1 MFSSFVQPLGSCTS
15 RKFPPAYL
23 WPILGEIG
31 QNQGVTAERRFE
43 RANGRRFMK
52 HRTFGRTGIK
62 VSEIVFGGGAVGGII
77 IHKDD
82 ATKREAIRR
91 ALAGGI
97 NWVDTAA
104 QYGNG
109 KSEEALGWL
118 LPESG
123 AQPYLSTKFNLDV
136 ENLKD
141 IPAQIEERFKGSLAR
156 LKRPSVDLLQLH
168 NRIGS
173 KPGGRVMTVEQ
184 ILGRNGVAD
193 GLDRLREQGLIRHM
207 GITALGEA
215 ASVCEVIR
223 SGRFDSAQVYYNLL
237 NPSAGRSMP
246 EAWTG
251 QNLNGIIEAC
261 RAQNMAMM
269 AIRIFAASVIAT
281 DERTGRESIL
291 TTDTSLAEEER
302 KAKAV
307 FAAIGAGHGTRAQ
320 VALRFVL
327 SNPHISCA
335 VIGSAELHHI
345 DEALQAVAMGPLPA
359 DVLARLDA
367 LYERDFGRVQR
378 H

>member
-1 MFSSFVQPLGSCTS
+1 MTTGS
-15 RKFPPAYL
+15 
-23 WPILGEIG
+23 
-31 QNQGVTAERRFE
+31 N
-43 RANGRRFMK
+43 NMK
-52 HRTFGRTGIK
+52 HRTFGRTGIE
-62 VSEIVFGGGAVGGII
+62 VSEVVFGGGAVGGILV
-77 IHKDD
+77 HKDD

-97 NWVDTAA
+97 NWIDTAA

-118 LPESG
+118 LPEAG
-123 AQPYLSTKFNLDV
+123 ATPYLSTKFNLDV

-141 IPAQIEERFKGSLAR
+141 MPRQIEERLTASLAR
-156 LKRPSVDLLQLH
+156 LKRSSVDLLQLH

-184 ILGRNGVAD
+184 VLGKDGVAD
-193 GLDRLREQGLIRHM
+193 SLERLREKGLIRHL

-237 NPSAGRSMP
+237 NPSAGRTMP
-246 EAWTG
+246 KAWTG
-251 QNLNGIIEAC
+251 QNLGGIIAAC
-261 RAQNMAMM
+261 RTHNVAVM
-269 AIRIFAASVIAT
+269 AIRIFAAGIIAT

-291 TTDTSLAEEER
+291 TTDTNLAEEER

-307 FAAIGAGHGTRAQ
+307 FDAIGRDQGTRGQ

-327 SNPHISCA
+327 SNPDVSCA
-335 VIGSAELHHI
+335 VIGSAELHHV
-345 DEALQAVAMGPLPA
+345 DEALQAAAMGPLPA
-359 DVLARLDA
+359 RTLAQLDS
-367 LYERDFGRVQR
+367 LYENDFGRV
-378 H
+378 